1 MNQQQIAYD
10 YLTSSQTQE
19 CYELKLCQ
27 ALQLLSADNQLV
39 SVSDPLR
46 TAYNNL
52 VRDTLGTQAFE
63 WLLWWQYECDY
74 GNSPLAFTINNTD
87 YCDVTQLQFT
97 YLITQ

>member
-1 MNQQQIAYD
+1 VSPQQIAYE
-10 YLTSSQTQE
+10 YLAASQTQE
-19 CYELKLCQ
+19 CYELKLNQ

-52 VRDTLGTQAFE
+52 VASALGTQAFE

-74 GNSPLAFTINNTD
+74 GNSPKQFTINNTD
-87 YCDVTQLQFT
+87 YCGVTQLQFT